1 MNRQILFLVWRY
13 ISFHWGKSTILLASL
28 TLTILMP
35 TCLAHLTRVFEQSI
49 RERAVTSP
57 LLLGVKGSD
66 YDLTMHGLYFRS
78 GIQDHF
84 AVKAW
89 HDLLNKNRGVS
100 APITSHFTAQS
111 QPIVGTSLEYFEAR
125 NLRLSQGKMF
135 RHLGQCVLGAKAASQ
150 LGATPGTSIM
160 SDPEN
165 VFHLAGAYPLKMQVA
180 GILERN
186 HTPDDEAVF
195 VDLKTHWIL
204 EGLGHG
210 HEDVTALDK
219 SNGKILDRTEKTVT
233 ASSAIIPYLEINE
246 SNQDS
251 FHFHAEQE
259 TLPIT
264 AVLIWPKDT
273 KSATLLLGEY
283 NTASG
288 ELQLIKPIDV
298 VESMLKWVFRV
309 KAFMDANFVLV
320 GLSVGGM
327 AAMILLL
334 SLRLRK
340 EEFQTF
346 NCLGCSRTLILR
358 LVLIEWGLFLV
369 VAWILSWMITLAIER
384 LIQYALLGG

>member
-1 MNRQILFLVWRY
+1 MNRQVLFLVWRY

-35 TCLAHLTRVFEQSI
+35 TCLAHLTQVFEQSI
-49 RERAVTSP
+49 RARAVTTP

-66 YDLTMHGLYFRS
+66 YDLTMHALYFRS
-78 GIQDHF
+78 SIQDHF
-84 AVKAW
+84 PVKVW
-89 HDLLNKNRGVS
+89 RDLLNKNRSLS
-100 APITSHFTAQS
+100 APVTSHFTAQS

-125 NLRLSQGKMF
+125 KLKLNQGSMF
-135 RHLGQCVLGAKAASQ
+135 RHLGQCVLGANAAIQ
-150 LGATPGTSIM
+150 LGAIPGAYIM

-180 GILERN
+180 GILDWS
-186 HTPDDEAVF
+186 HTPDDDAVF

-210 HEDVTALDK
+210 HEDVTALNESD
-219 SNGKILDRTEKTVT
+219 GKILNRTEKTVT
-233 ASSAIIPYLEINE
+233 TSSAIIPYLEINE

-273 KSATLLLGEY
+273 KSATLLQGEY

-309 KAFMDANFVLV
+309 KAFMDTNFVLV
-320 GLSVGGM
+320 GLSIGGM

-334 SLRLRK
+334 SLRLRQD
-340 EEFQTF
+340 EFQTF
-346 NCLGCSRTLILR
+346 NCLGCSRTLTLR
-358 LVLIEWGLFLV
+358 LVLIEWGIFLV
-369 VAWILSWMITLAIER
+369 AAWMLSWVITLAIER
-384 LIQYALLGG
+384 LIQQALLGG